1 MNRRRKMSIL
11 HCLLVVFI
19 ILGCFAVFQNIN
31 AKTTTTSKM
40 SVSRYESVL
49 VYEGDSVWSIAK
61 DHLKN
66 ADEEQLTSYVEE
78 IKEINNISQE
88 GMIYAGRYLILPIY
102 EKIEAI

>member
-11 HCLLVVFI
+11 HCLLVVLI
-19 ILGCFAVFQNIN
+19 ILGCFVVFQNIN

-40 SVSRYESVL
+40 TVSRYESVL

-78 IKEINNISQE
+78 IKEINNISRE

>member
-1 MNRRRKMSIL
+1 M
-11 HCLLVVFI
+11 
-19 ILGCFAVFQNIN
+19 
-31 AKTTTTSKM
+31 T
-40 SVSRYESVL
+40 VSRYESVL

-102 EKIEAI
+102 EKMKLFNKCIITPCHNCAKKTCYN

>member
-1 MNRRRKMSIL
+1 M
-11 HCLLVVFI
+11 LLTI
-19 ILGCFAVFQNIN
+19 HSNAVSDDF
-31 AKTTTTSKM
+31 
-40 SVSRYESVL
+40 SRFPLPPLFSESVL

>member
-40 SVSRYESVL
+40 TVSRYESVL

-61 DHLKN
+61 DHLKDT
-66 ADEEQLTSYVEE
+66 DEEQLASYVE
-78 IKEINNISQE
+78 EINNISQE
-88 GMIYAGRYLILPIY
+88 GMIYAGRYLVLPIY
-102 EKIEAI
+102 EKIESI